1 MTLDPLLAEVAQI
14 ALALQS
20 AEGFALAGGGAM
32 LAYGLVTR
40 PTDDIDLFAWDVG
53 RLESLT
59 AELSVALRERGYVV
73 QIATSTA
80 TFARLAVHAP
90 DGRTFAV
97 DLAQDARMRPPVR
110 LDVGPVLHLDE
121 LAADK
126 VLALCARAQARDLID
141 VEALAGRYARRE
153 MLTLAAEKD
162 RGFDPAVFAQALR
175 VAAARSD
182 QQFHALGCSVGA
194 IADLRRWALAW
205 ADELDPDGS

>member
-1 MTLDPLLAEVAQI
+1 MTLDPLLAEIAQI
-14 ALALQS
+14 ALGLKS

-59 AELSVALRERGYVV
+59 TELSVALRERGHVV

-80 TFARLAVHAP
+80 TFARLAVRAP

-110 LDVGPVLHLDE
+110 LEVGPVLHLDE

-126 VLALCARAQARDLID
+126 VLALFARAQARDLID

-153 MLTLAAEKD
+153 MLALAAEKD
-162 RGFDPAVFAQALR
+162 RGFDPAVFAQALG

-182 QQFHALGCSVGA
+182 QQFDALGCSVTA
-194 IADLRRWALAW
+194 IAELRRWALAW
-205 ADELDPDGS
+205 AEELARDAS